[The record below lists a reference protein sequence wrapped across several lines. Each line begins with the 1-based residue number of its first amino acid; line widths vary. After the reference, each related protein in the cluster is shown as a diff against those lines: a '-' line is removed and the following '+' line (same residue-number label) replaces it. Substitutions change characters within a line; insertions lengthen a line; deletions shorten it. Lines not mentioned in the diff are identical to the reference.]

1 MKRWTLAWLG
11 AGILFVGIGVLCMGA
26 DLVISEIAWAGT
38 AASANDEWIELQNI
52 GGDAIELEGWRLLIG
67 ESPDVATI
75 AIHLGEVAGK
85 TVESR
90 TATLAPGAFLLLERT
105 DDTTVSDIMADI
117 IYTGTLSNSGVMLYL
132 VDPAGTTVDRVDLA
146 AWGWSGG
153 GSGDADVPYA
163 TMERTP
169 DLTWKGNDGRAVN
182 GADADGNAL
191 NGTPGRLNSAEAS
204 WPYAPRVVVSSPQG
218 EDTVVLTGDIIVS
231 WTASDPDGADPALE
245 ISIAL
250 QPSDGASPVL
260 LEAQLAN
267 GGSYAFDSTA
277 HDDGLY
283 SIVVHAIDAEG
294 YESSCASS
302 EFEILNEP

>member
-1 MKRWTLAWLG
+1 MKRWILAWLG
-11 AGILFVGIGVLCMGA
+11 VGIAFVGIGVLCAGT
-26 DLVISEIAWAGT
+26 DLIISEIAWAGT
-38 AASANDEWIELQNI
+38 AASASDEWIEIQNI
-52 GGDAIELEGWRLLIG
+52 GGGAIELEGWMVLIG

-75 AIHLGEVAGK
+75 VIHLGEVDGK

-90 TATLAPGAFLLLERT
+90 TAALPPGAFLLLERT
-105 DDTTVSDIMADI
+105 DDTTVSDIEADI

-132 VDPAGTTVDRVDLA
+132 VDPTGTTVDQVDLA
-146 AWGWSGG
+146 AWGWPGG
-153 GSGDADVPYA
+153 GSGEAEVPYA

-169 DLTWKGNDGRAVN
+169 ELTWKGNDGTVVN

-204 WPYAPRVVVSSPQG
+204 WPYAPRVTVSAPQG
-218 EDTVVLTGDIIVS
+218 EDDVVLSGDIIVA

-245 ISIAL
+245 ISISL

-267 GGSYAFDSTA
+267 GGSYAFDSTV

-283 SIVVHAIDAEG
+283 SIVVHAKDAEG
-294 YESSCASS
+294 YVSSCASA
-302 EFEILNEP
+302 EFEIRNAP